1 MKNSQ
6 MLGTA
11 LLALVV
17 MLIGGSFF
25 VVDQRE
31 RVVLFQFGEIQGT
44 DYPAGL
50 HFKVPFIQNVLR
62 FDGRILT
69 LDNQTE
75 NFLTVEKKNVEVDY
89 YVKWRIANTTTYYRA
104 TGGQDIVAMDR
115 LSAIINRGL
124 RDQFGS
130 RTVQQVVSGERD
142 EILQSLQKNAR
153 DAVEDLGIELVDVRV
168 KRVDLPKDVS
178 DSVYERMRAER
189 TRVASDLRARGA
201 EEAEK
206 IRAEA
211 DREAQTAQAN
221 AYRDA
226 EKLRG
231 EGDARASEIYSA
243 AYGQDQ
249 EFYNFYRSL
258 GVYRDA
264 FGKNKDIMVLQP
276 IATCSSTSTRV
287 LRRNDCGHPDV
298 ERPRARGGVDAGHR
312 GADALRVPAS
322 IPPLAAQ
329 LCRDGGPLDA
339 AARACQHGRRLGR
352 SAFSDPLRAV
362 WPAKRL
368 ALLGS
373 GDDNSR
379 R

>member
-1 MKNSQ
+1 M
-6 MLGTA
+6 
-11 LLALVV
+11 
-17 MLIGGSFF
+17 
-25 VVDQRE
+25 
-31 RVVLFQFGEIQGT
+31 
-44 DYPAGL
+44 
-50 HFKVPFIQNVLR
+50 PFIQNVLR

-276 IATCSSTSTRV
+276 DSD
-287 LRRNDCGHPDV
+287 LFKYFNKG
-298 ERPRARGGVDAGHR
+298 
-312 GADALRVPAS
+312 
-322 IPPLAAQ
+322 
-329 LCRDGGPLDA
+329 
-339 AARACQHGRRLGR
+339 
-352 SAFSDPLRAV
+352 SAP
-362 WPAKRL
+362 
-368 ALLGS
+368 
-373 GDDNSR
+373 
-379 R
+379 

>member
-6 MLGTA
+6 MLGI
-11 LLALVV
+11 ALVAFLLV
-17 MLIGGSFF
+17 MLTSAFF

-50 HFKVPFIQNVLR
+50 HVKVPFIQNVLR
-62 FDGRILT
+62 FDGRVLT

-89 YVKWRIANTTTYYRA
+89 YVKWRIADTTTYYRA

-142 EILQSLQKNAR
+142 EILQSLQKNAA
-153 DAVEDLGIELVDVRV
+153 DAVKDLGIQLVDVRV

-211 DREAQTAQAN
+211 DREAQTSLAN

-231 EGDARASEIYSA
+231 EGDAKASEIYAA

-276 IATCSSTSTRV
+276 DGE
-287 LRRNDCGHPDV
+287 LFKYFKK
-298 ERPRARGGVDAGHR
+298 DAG
-312 GADALRVPAS
+312 P
-322 IPPLAAQ
+322 
-329 LCRDGGPLDA
+329 
-339 AARACQHGRRLGR
+339 
-352 SAFSDPLRAV
+352 
-362 WPAKRL
+362 
-368 ALLGS
+368 
-373 GDDNSR
+373 
-379 R
+379 

>member
-1 MKNSQ
+1 VKNSQ
-6 MLGTA
+6 ILGLAVAFFA
-11 LLALVV
+11 LLAVSS
-17 MLIGGSFF
+17 SFF
-25 VVDQRE
+25 IVDQRE

-44 DYPAGL
+44 DYPPGL
-50 HFKVPFIQNVLR
+50 HLKLPFLQTALR
-62 FDGRILT
+62 LDGRILT

-89 YVKWRIANTTTYYRA
+89 YVKWRIADTTTYYRA

-142 EILQSLQKNAR
+142 EILQSLQAGAADR
-153 DAVEDLGIELVDVRV
+153 VRDLGIELVDVRV

-211 DREAQTAQAN
+211 DREAQVTIAN

-231 EGDARASEIYSA
+231 EGDARAAEIYAA

-258 GVYRDA
+258 NVYREA
-264 FGKNKDIMVLQP
+264 FSKKQDLMVLQP
-276 IATCSSTSTRV
+276 DGE
-287 LRRNDCGHPDV
+287 LFKYFKK
-298 ERPRARGGVDAGHR
+298 DA
-312 GADALRVPAS
+312 P
-322 IPPLAAQ
+322 
-329 LCRDGGPLDA
+329 
-339 AARACQHGRRLGR
+339 
-352 SAFSDPLRAV
+352 
-362 WPAKRL
+362 
-368 ALLGS
+368 
-373 GDDNSR
+373 
-379 R
+379 

>member
-6 MLGTA
+6 VFW
-11 LLALVV
+11 LAIAVLAIF
-17 MLIGGSFF
+17 LISGSCFI
-25 VVDQRE
+25 VDQRE

-44 DYPAGL
+44 DYAPGL
-50 HFKVPFIQNVLR
+50 HFKVPVLQSVLR
-62 FDGRILT
+62 LDNRVLT

-89 YVKWRIANTTTYYRA
+89 FVKWRIADTTTYYRA

-142 EILQSLQKNAR
+142 EILQSLQKGAAER
-153 DAVEDLGIELVDVRV
+153 VRDLGIELVDVRV
-168 KRVDLPKDVS
+168 KRVDLPKEVS

-189 TRVASDLRARGA
+189 TRTAMDLRARGA
-201 EEAEK
+201 EEGEK
-206 IRAEA
+206 IKAEA
-211 DREAQTAQAN
+211 DREAQITLAN

-231 EGDARASEIYSA
+231 EGDAKASEIYAA

-258 GVYRDA
+258 DVYREA
-264 FGKNKDIMVLQP
+264 FGKKQDVMVLQP
-276 IATCSSTSTRV
+276 DSELFKYFRK
-287 LRRNDCGHPDV
+287 G
-298 ERPRARGGVDAGHR
+298 
-312 GADALRVPAS
+312 
-322 IPPLAAQ
+322 
-329 LCRDGGPLDA
+329 
-339 AARACQHGRRLGR
+339 
-352 SAFSDPLRAV
+352 SAP
-362 WPAKRL
+362 
-368 ALLGS
+368 
-373 GDDNSR
+373 
-379 R
+379 